1 MAVRRQVRMNR
12 TGGGRSQR
20 AGTTPPRQAAAR
32 STRGDQTGA
41 GRGCG
46 VVLVIAIALFA
57 IGKCSSSAP
66 NNATVAEPMVGP
78 AGASEPARVSA
89 RSLNCRVEPTSSARV
104 VEALSR
110 NEQVV
115 VAERHDG
122 WAGLTR
128 VGGTCWV
135 SGGFLERGAADAAG
149 AATRS
154 GDTRGLPTAGSATGA
169 GAAGT
174 YVATRVG
181 AHHAKRR
188 STSHGRRG
196 GRSRGGGSYFGG
208 GCPCSGSQICMGP
221 RGGRYCITSGGK
233 KRYGV

>member
-1 MAVRRQVRMNR
+1 M
-12 TGGGRSQR
+12 
-20 AGTTPPRQAAAR
+20 AGTTPSRPAASR
-32 STRGDQTGA
+32 STGGDETGA

-57 IGKCSSSAP
+57 IGKCSSNAQ
-66 NNATVAEPMVGP
+66 NDATVAEPVVGA
-78 AGASEPARVSA
+78 AGTSEPARVSA
-89 RSLNCRVEPTSSARV
+89 RKLNCRAEPTSSARV

-115 VAERHDG
+115 VAERRDG

-128 VGGTCWV
+128 AGGTCWV
-135 SGGFLERGAADAAG
+135 SEGFLARSAAAAAVGA
-149 AATRS
+149 TQS
-154 GDTRGLPTAGSATGA
+154 GGTRGLLTAGSAA
-169 GAAGT
+169 GA
-174 YVATRVG
+174 YDATRAG

-196 GRSRGGGSYFGG
+196 RRSRGGGSYFGG
-208 GCPCSGSQICMGP
+208 GCPCSGSQICIGP
-221 RGGRYCITSGGK
+221 RGGRYCITSGGN

>member
-12 TGGGRSQR
+12 TGGGRSQM
-20 AGTTPPRQAAAR
+20 AGITPPRPAGGR
-32 STRGDQTGA
+32 STAGDPTGA

-66 NNATVAEPMVGP
+66 NDATVSEPMVGA

-89 RSLNCRVEPTSSARV
+89 RSLNCRAEPTSSARV

-115 VAERHDG
+115 VAERRDG

-128 VGGTCWV
+128 AGGTCWV
-135 SGGFLERGAADAAG
+135 SEDFLDRGTADAAG

-154 GDTRGLPTAGSATGA
+154 GGTRGLLTAGSAVGA
-169 GAAGT
+169 GAAGA
-174 YVATRVG
+174 YVATRAGV
-181 AHHAKRR
+181 HHAKRR
-188 STSHGRRG
+188 STSHGRHGR
-196 GRSRGGGSYFGG
+196 RSRGGGSYFGG
-208 GCPCSGSQICMGP
+208 GCPCSGSQICIGP
-221 RGGRYCITSGGK
+221 RGGRYCITSGGN

>member
-12 TGGGRSQR
+12 TGGGRSQLTASR
-20 AGTTPPRQAAAR
+20 AQSPEASG
-32 STRGDQTGA
+32 STGGGPTSA

-57 IGKCSSSAP
+57 IGKCSSNTPKDA
-66 NNATVAEPMVGP
+66 AVAEPVT
-78 AGASEPARVSA
+78 GAAATSEPARVSA
-89 RSLNCRVEPTSSARV
+89 RSLNCRAEPASSARV

-115 VAERHDG
+115 VAERRDG

-128 VGGTCWV
+128 AGGTCWV
-135 SGGFLERGAADAAG
+135 SEGFLENGAADGAG

-154 GDTRGLPTAGSATGA
+154 GGTRGLLTAGSAVGA
-169 GAAGT
+169 GATGA
-174 YVATRVG
+174 YVATRAGV
-181 AHHAKRR
+181 HHAKRR
-188 STSHGRRG
+188 STPHGRRG
-196 GRSRGGGSYFGG
+196 RRSRGGGSYFGG
-208 GCPCSGSQICMGP
+208 GCPCSGSQICIGP
-221 RGGRYCITSGGK
+221 RGGRYCITSGGN